1 MKEDVVANVFFQSHY
16 EISLNNSMGNACQ
29 YNDSS
34 SFFRKK
40 RKRGRFA
47 WMNQDVISV
56 LQLSRKKVVGIYD
69 SIEKVNHGIIS
80 KINYP
85 ED

>member
-1 MKEDVVANVFFQSHY
+1 
-16 EISLNNSMGNACQ
+16 
-29 YNDSS
+29 
-34 SFFRKK
+34 
-40 RKRGRFA
+40 
-47 WMNQDVISV
+47 MNQDVISV

-69 SIEKVNHGIIS
+69 SIEKVNQGIIS

>member
-1 MKEDVVANVFFQSHY
+1 
-16 EISLNNSMGNACQ
+16 
-29 YNDSS
+29 
-34 SFFRKK
+34 
-40 RKRGRFA
+40 
-47 WMNQDVISV
+47 MNQDVISV